1 MPLVWAFTALVVA
14 ASVTVP
20 VYGPPELTAVAG
32 FVVLAGV
39 AVFLSRG
46 MLYAQQRLS
55 GVRVTPEQFPEAHA
69 MLVEAAAAYGLRRVP
84 EAFVVLGNGVL
95 NAFASGH
102 GHRRFVV
109 FNSDLFE
116 VGGRLRDPEAFRF
129 VLGHEVGHIA
139 AGHTSYLRM
148 LLSSVSSVLPVAGAT
163 LSRAQEYTADN
174 HGYSLTPDGSRGLT
188 VLAAGRYLYPQVDFD
203 AMADRAAVERGFFA
217 FVANALSTHPVLVKR
232 FAALRDRSRPGRL
245 FR

>member
-1 MPLVWAFTALVVA
+1 MPLVWVFTAVVIA

-20 VYGPPELTAVAG
+20 VYGPPQLTAVAG
-32 FVVLAGV
+32 LVLLAGV
-39 AVFLSRG
+39 GVFLSRG

-55 GVRVTPEQFPEAHA
+55 GVRITPEQFPEAHA
-69 MLVEAAAAYGLRRVP
+69 MLVEAAKAYGLRKVP
-84 EAFVVLGNGVL
+84 EGFVVLGNGVL

-102 GHRRFVV
+102 GQRRFVV

-116 VGGRLRDPEAFRF
+116 VGGRLRDPEGFRF

-148 LLSSVSSVLPVAGAT
+148 LLSSISSVLPVAGAT

-174 HGYSLTPDGSRGLT
+174 HGYSLTPDGSRGTT
-188 VLAAGRYLYPQVDFD
+188 VLAAGRYLYPRVDFD
-203 AMADRAAVERGFFA
+203 AMADRGATERGFFA
-217 FVANALSTHPVLVKR
+217 FVANAVSSHPVLVKR